1 MAATYLTY
9 CGAWMMAAFQS
20 KAGEECILPN
30 VYQYGRVC
38 ALLPSLLAT
47 STFNLWE
54 VDPRLPI
61 ISSLSMTT
69 FLVDGESYIVAE
81 TRWLQSLSR
90 LYQKHIIFT
99 SIQSHF
105 NGNAFGDGISTG
117 NVRSYYMAVP

>member
-1 MAATYLTY
+1 
-9 CGAWMMAAFQS
+9 
-20 KAGEECILPN
+20 
-30 VYQYGRVC
+30 
-38 ALLPSLLAT
+38 
-47 STFNLWE
+47 

-69 FLVDGESYIVAE
+69 FLVNGESYIVVE

-90 LYQKHIIFT
+90 LYRKNIIFT

-117 NVRSYYMAVP
+117 NVHSYYMAVPCSSILQFANL